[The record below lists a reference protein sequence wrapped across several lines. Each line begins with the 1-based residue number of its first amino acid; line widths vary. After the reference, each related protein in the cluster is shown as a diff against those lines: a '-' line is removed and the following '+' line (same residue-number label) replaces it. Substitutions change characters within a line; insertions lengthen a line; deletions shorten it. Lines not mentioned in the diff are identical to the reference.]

1 MGEMLKIGD
10 KIATRDAYGQALVK
24 LGEENTNIV
33 ALDADLAKSTKTI
46 NFKDRFPERFFDMGI
61 AEADMMGTAAGLA
74 AAGKIAFA
82 STFAIFAT
90 GRAWEQIRNSICYT
104 NLNVKIAASHAGIAV
119 GPDGSSHQAIEDIAI
134 MRVIPN
140 MKVVVPA
147 DGVETEKAVAALI
160 ETPGPAYLRLGRSG
174 VPVIFDQ
181 DYRFELGKAATLR
194 EGNDLTIIAIGTM
207 VQVALEAADVLASEG
222 INARVLNMS
231 TIKPI
236 DAKAVASAARE
247 TGAIVTAEEHSV
259 IGGLGGAVAEVVCET
274 TPAPV
279 FRVGIKDTFG
289 RSGEA
294 GELMVE
300 YGLTTEGIVEAAR
313 KALAGKVGVT

>member
-1 MGEMLKIGD
+1 M
-10 KIATRDAYGQALVK
+10 IATREAYGRALVK
-24 LGEENTNIV
+24 WGEKNPDIV
-33 ALDADLAKSTKTI
+33 VLDADLAKSTKTI
-46 NFKDRFPERFFDMGI
+46 KFKERFPERFFDMGI

-74 AAGKIAFA
+74 AAGKVAFA

-147 DGVETEKAVAALI
+147 DGVETEKAVETLI

-174 VPVIFDQ
+174 VPVIYDGNHVF
-181 DYRFELGKAATLR
+181 RLGKASVLR
-194 EGNDLTIIAIGTM
+194 PGKDVTIMAIGAM
-207 VQVALEAADVLASEG
+207 VRIAEEAAEILAGEA
-222 INARVLNMS
+222 IEVRILNMS
-231 TIKPI
+231 SVKPI
-236 DAKAVASAARE
+236 DKEAIEAAAIE

-259 IGGLGGAVAEVVCET
+259 IGGLGSAVAETVCEISP
-274 TPAPV
+274 TPV
-279 FRVGIKDTFG
+279 VRVGVKDQFG

-294 GELMVE
+294 GELMAA
-300 YGLTTEGIVEAAR
+300 YGLTAEKVATAAR
-313 KALAGKVGVT
+313 EAISRKAGGK

>member
-1 MGEMLKIGD
+1 MLKPGD
-10 KIATRDAYGQALVK
+10 KIATREAYGRALVK
-24 LGEENTNIV
+24 LGEENPDIV

-46 NFKDRFPERFFDMGI
+46 KFKKRFPERFFDMGI

-104 NLNVKIAASHAGIAV
+104 NLNVNIAASHAGIAV
-119 GPDGSSHQAIEDIAI
+119 GPDGSSHQALEDIAI

-140 MKVVVPA
+140 MKIIVPA
-147 DGVETEKAVAALI
+147 DGVETEKAVAVLV

-174 VPVIFDQ
+174 VPVIYDQ
-181 DYRFELGKAATLR
+181 DHRFELGKASILR
-194 EGNDLTIIAIGTM
+194 EGSDVTIIAVGTM
-207 VQVALEAADVLASEG
+207 VQISSEAADALANDG
-222 INARVLNMS
+222 ISARVVNMS

-236 DAKAVASAARE
+236 DAHAIKAAVEE
-247 TGAIVTAEEHSV
+247 TGAIVTAEEHSI
-259 IGGLGGAVAEVVCET
+259 IGGLGSAVAEVVCENG
-274 TPAPV
+274 PAPV
-279 FRVGIKDTFG
+279 LRVGVKDEFG

-294 GELMVE
+294 GQLMTE
-300 YGLTTEGIVEAAR
+300 YGLTAQKVAEAAR
-313 KALAGKVGVT
+313 LAISRKARVR

>member
-1 MGEMLKIGD
+1 MPKLGD
-10 KIATRDAYGQALVK
+10 NIATREAYGRALVR
-24 LGEENTNIV
+24 LGEQNPDIV
-33 ALDADLAKSTKTI
+33 VLDADLAKSTKTI
-46 NFKDRFPERFFDMGI
+46 KFKEKFPERFFDMGI

-74 AAGKIAFA
+74 ASGKIAFA

-140 MKVVVPA
+140 MKVVTPA
-147 DGVETEKAVAALI
+147 DAVETEKAVEALV

-174 VPVIFDQ
+174 VPVLYEETYEF
-181 DYRFELGKAATLR
+181 RLGKASVLR
-194 EGNDLTIIAIGTM
+194 EGSDVTLIAVGTM
-207 VQVALEAADVLASEG
+207 VRLALAAAENLAKDG
-222 INARVLNMS
+222 INARVINMS

-236 DAKAVASAARE
+236 DTDAIASAIKE

-259 IGGLGGAVAEVVCET
+259 IGGLGSAVAETVCEMA
-274 TPAPV
+274 PAPV
-279 FRVGIKDTFG
+279 VRVGIRDKFG
-289 RSGEA
+289 QSGKA
-294 GELMVE
+294 DELME
-300 YGLTTEGIVEAAR
+300 TYGLTAGRIAEAAR
-313 KALAGKVGVT
+313 EALSGKKASK

>member
-1 MGEMLKIGD
+1 MLKIGD
-10 KIATRDAYGQALVK
+10 KIATREAYGLALAK
-24 LGEENTNIV
+24 LGEENTDIV
-33 ALDADLAKSTKTI
+33 VLDADLAKSTKTI
-46 NFKDRFPERFFDMGI
+46 KFKDRFPERFFDMGI
-61 AEADMMGTAAGLA
+61 AEADMIGTAAGLA

-90 GRAWEQIRNSICYT
+90 GRTWEQIRNSVCYT

-119 GPDGSSHQAIEDIAI
+119 GPDGASHQAIEDIAI

-140 MKVVVPA
+140 MKIVVPA

-160 ETPGPAYLRLGRSG
+160 DTPGPAYLRLGRSG
-174 VPVIFDQ
+174 VPVIYEQ
-181 DYRFELGKAATLR
+181 DYRFELGKASTLR
-194 EGNDLTIIAIGTM
+194 EGTDLAIIAVGTM
-207 VQVALEAADVLASEG
+207 VQPACEAADALEQEG
-222 INARVLNMS
+222 ISARVLNMS

-236 DAKAVASAARE
+236 DVEAIKAAVEE

-274 TPAPV
+274 APAPV
-279 FRVGIKDTFG
+279 LRVGIKDTFG

-294 GELMVE
+294 GELMIE
-300 YGLTTEGIVEAAR
+300 YGLTAKDIVAAAR
-313 KALAGKVGVT
+313 EAVAGKVGVR

>member
-1 MGEMLKIGD
+1 MPKLGE
-10 KIATRDAYGQALVK
+10 KIATRVAYGNALVQ
-24 LGEENTNIV
+24 LGERNPNV
-33 ALDADLAKSTKTI
+33 VVLDADLAKSTKTI
-46 NFKDRFPERFFDMGI
+46 KFKERFPERFFDMGI

-90 GRAWEQIRNSICYT
+90 GRPWEQIRNSICYT

-147 DGVETEKAVAALI
+147 DAVETEKAVAVLA

-174 VPVIFDQ
+174 VPTIHDDSYEFQ
-181 DYRFELGKAATLR
+181 LGKASVPR
-194 EGNDLTIIAIGTM
+194 NGSDVSIIATGAM
-207 VQVALEAADVLASEG
+207 VEMALAAADALSRDG
-222 INARVLNMS
+222 IDARVLNMS

-236 DAKAVASAARE
+236 DEEAVISAVNE

-259 IGGLGGAVAEVVCET
+259 IGGLGSAVAEIVCET
-274 TPAPV
+274 APAPV
-279 FRVGIKDTFG
+279 IRIGVKDRFG
-289 RSGEA
+289 QSGLA
-294 GELMVE
+294 HELMAIN
-300 YGLTTEGIVEAAR
+300 GLTPEKIAEAAKEAVSR
-313 KALAGKVGVT
+313 KATAK

>member
-1 MGEMLKIGD
+1 MKPGD
-10 KIATRDAYGQALVK
+10 MIATREAYGRALVK
-24 LGEENTNIV
+24 WGEKNPDIV
-33 ALDADLAKSTKTI
+33 VLDADLAKSTKTI
-46 NFKDRFPERFFDMGI
+46 KFKERFPERFFDMGI

-74 AAGKIAFA
+74 AAGKVAFA

-90 GRAWEQIRNSICYT
+90 GRAWEQIRNSICYA

-147 DGVETEKAVAALI
+147 DGVETEKAVETLI

-174 VPVIFDQ
+174 VPVIYDENHVF
-181 DYRFELGKAATLR
+181 RLGKASVLR
-194 EGNDLTIIAIGTM
+194 PGKDVTIMAIGTM
-207 VQVALEAADVLASEG
+207 VQIAEEAAEILEG
-222 INARVLNMS
+222 EEIDARILNMS
-231 TIKPI
+231 SVKPI
-236 DAKAVASAARE
+236 DKEAIEAAAIE

-259 IGGLGGAVAEVVCET
+259 IGGLGSAVAETVCEIS
-274 TPAPV
+274 PAPV
-279 FRVGIKDTFG
+279 VRVGVKDEFG

-294 GELMVE
+294 GELMAA
-300 YGLTTEGIVEAAR
+300 YGLTAEKVAEAAR
-313 KALAGKVGVT
+313 EAISRKAGGK